1 MDLKI
6 AKTQNRIR
14 EWYNYYGGEVYVS
27 FSGGKDSAVLL
38 DIARIISM
46 VHVFHAMDSENAEEY
61 KKDTNLYT
69 AYLTGVQ
76 DAAKYLSQHQIIKR

>member
-1 MDLKI
+1 
-6 AKTQNRIR
+6 
-14 EWYNYYGGEVYVS
+14 
-27 FSGGKDSAVLL
+27 
-38 DIARIISM
+38 
-46 VHVFHAMDSENAEEY
+46 MDSENAEEF